1 VTGGG
6 ATAPEDD
13 HRAALL
19 ALRSQIEGLRRD
31 VDRRLDVLAEAVEQ
45 LLPVSTKAPLGHAAP
60 LVAAAPGAMTNEQ
73 AALAQHRRAPEGV
86 GRAPT
91 VRVGD
96 DIYVPRLG
104 GTYAVVEVAPSGQ
117 SFKVQAGAMRVELRV
132 DEVWPLD
139 DAVHGDK
146 GTPLGTTHR
155 PTTPARGGGYTG
167 PSFNPH
173 IPEIDLHGYSERD
186 ALVTL
191 ELFLHHAFTER
202 ILRVRIIHGKGNG
215 ILRAAVRRE
224 LDGNHLVRSTE
235 TEPYLRGDDGVTI
248 ANLDL

>member
-1 VTGGG
+1 
-6 ATAPEDD
+6 
-13 HRAALL
+13 
-19 ALRSQIEGLRRD
+19 
-31 VDRRLDVLAEAVEQ
+31 
-45 LLPVSTKAPLGHAAP
+45 
-60 LVAAAPGAMTNEQ
+60 MTNEQ
-73 AALAQHRRAPEGV
+73 TPPAQQRRASERV
-86 GRAPT
+86 GHAPV

-104 GTYAVVEVAPSGQ
+104 GTYAVVEVAPNGQ
-117 SFKVQAGAMRVELRV
+117 SFKVQAGAMRVELRF

-146 GTPLGTTHR
+146 GMPLGTAR
-155 PTTPARGGGYTG
+155 GPTSAARGGEYTG
-167 PSFNPH
+167 PGFNPH

-191 ELFLHHAFTER
+191 ELFLHHAFTQR
-202 ILRVRIIHGKGNG
+202 IPRVRIIHGKGSG
-215 ILRAAVRRE
+215 VLRAAVRRE
-224 LDGNHLVRSTE
+224 LDGNHLIRSVE